1 MFSWAFRRRFLY
13 LSILFLIIVPPIALF
28 TYFEFF
34 KKEPSCMD
42 GIKNQNE
49 HGPDC
54 GGICRVACAYE
65 VQAYPTIQWSRPYYV
80 SKGIYNL
87 VAYLQNPNTGHIS
100 LPVKYVFNV
109 YDDQNVLI
117 QSKEGSVAF
126 PTTKLFPIFTPAFNT
141 GELIPKRVSFEF
153 IEPITWLEYDGER
166 PELEVIERN
175 LMKENEAPI
184 IEATIRNKTLHTYTN
199 VEVVAIVYDAEGNG
213 FAASRTFIDTIGD
226 REDVKVR
233 FTWPEPFT
241 ASSSKIEII
250 PKLEIDS
257 YKQ

>member
-13 LSILFLIIVPPIALF
+13 LSIIFLIVVPPIALF

-34 KKEPSCMD
+34 KKPATCQD

-49 HGPDC
+49 HGIDC
-54 GGICRVACAYE
+54 GGICRVACMYE
-65 VQAYPTIQWSRPYYV
+65 VQAYPTIQWSRAYYV

-87 VAYLQNPNTGHIS
+87 VTYLQNPNTGYIS
-100 LPVKYVFNV
+100 EPVRYIFNV

-117 QSKEGSVAF
+117 QSKEGTVAF
-126 PTTKLFPIFTPAFNT
+126 PTTKLFPIFTPTFNT

-153 IEPITWLEYDGER
+153 LEPITWLEYDGEK
-166 PELEVIERN
+166 PELEVIERS
-175 LMKENEAPI
+175 LMQEEETPI
-184 IEATIRNKTLHTYTN
+184 VEATIRNKTLHTYTN
-199 VEVVAIVYDAEGNG
+199 VEVVAIIYDAEGNG
-213 FAASRTFIDTIGD
+213 FAASRTFIDKIGD

-233 FTWPEPFT
+233 FTWPQPFT

-250 PKLEIDS
+250 PKLELQA
-257 YKQ
+257 YQK